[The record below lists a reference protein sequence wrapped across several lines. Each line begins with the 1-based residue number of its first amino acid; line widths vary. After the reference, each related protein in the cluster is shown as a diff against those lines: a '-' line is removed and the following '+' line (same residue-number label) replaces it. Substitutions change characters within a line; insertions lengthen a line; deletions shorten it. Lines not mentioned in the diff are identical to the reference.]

1 MSTWKSITISLV
13 ATLAL
18 FITTMQIGLS
28 DDFFMAIFTI
38 TLITFFLVLLLVLKI
53 LFKNN

>member
-38 TLITFFLVLLLVLKI
+38 TLITFFLVLVLVLKI